1 MEKYLNYRGI
11 SPFPNDFDEFWNE
24 EIRKADEFFEKELK
38 YEMIKK
44 DFGIPFAE
52 CMICILTE

>member
-52 CMICILTE
+52 C